1 MATAL
6 ASSKTAGGHLKLTL
20 LNCSR
25 HYSTTSPPQTATPP
39 SAPITVNGKHS
50 RNYSEDGVTQR
61 DFFFNVLN
69 ANATR
74 RDAKQYLDRFK
85 EPKKDKP
92 AKPSTVIQDERN
104 ARHRRDQDRL
114 DRLGVNLGGLYT
126 PARAIADTPQF
137 TQHEQTREQPATS
150 PQQPL
155 HVALV
160 CLRGPE
166 DIDDVTLDG
175 LAVTLGQLV
184 KLDMRIVLVVASNQP
199 AEKAG
204 VEARG
209 RIDVKPIRKA
219 FALQADRLC
228 DAIDRHN
235 PEGGR
240 AVPNALELSGAQD
253 LSVGMP
259 NLILDP
265 LKRGMIPIIP
275 SLAYTASGQL
285 VPVSSAKVMTAMTKH
300 LSGLDTASGKHSA
313 SPDAETTALD
323 RIIVLDNV
331 GGIPSKERGDGA
343 HVFINLQQEY
353 EAISEELSEYS
364 TALRKEEPNA
374 SDSTNPTVYD
384 QHHANM
390 TLVQSCLDLLPS
402 ASSALIVTPH
412 EAAASSSRSR
422 LPSLGAGTRRQ
433 KNPLIHNLLTNK
445 PLVSSSLPPARNPE
459 HTSHPSPY
467 PCSNQPGAGR
477 NSTVLRKGMPL
488 TIIPSTHRSS
498 IGWQRPPLPTG
509 LTDLRLESDPRVD
522 FARLIHL
529 IENSFRRK
537 LNVQHYL
544 NRIEG
549 RIAGLI
555 IAGEY
560 EGGAVLTWEMPP
572 GTEDPGRLV
581 PYLDKFA
588 VLQSSQGS
596 SGVADVVFQAMVRSC
611 FPDGELILPSHP
623 FFALSLRVERERIRP
638 ADVACVCVL

>member
-1 MATAL
+1 MAAL

-25 HYSTTSPPQTATPP
+25 HYSTTTSPATSSGIPP
-39 SAPITVNGKHS
+39 SGNITVNGKHS
-50 RNYSEDGVTQR
+50 RNYSGDGVTQR
-61 DFFFNVLN
+61 DFFFDVLN

-74 RDAKQYLDRFK
+74 RDAKQYLARFK
-85 EPKKDKP
+85 EPKKEPVKKLP
-92 AKPSTVIQDERN
+92 NVIQDERN

-137 TQHEQTREQPATS
+137 TQQENVRDQPAAT
-150 PQQPL
+150 PHQPL

-160 CLRGPE
+160 CLRGPD
-166 DIDDVTLDG
+166 DIDNETLDG

-199 AEKAG
+199 TEKKG
-204 VEARG
+204 VEAREP
-209 RIDVKPIRKA
+209 IDVKPIRKA

-240 AVPNALELSGAQD
+240 AVPNALELSGHGD

-259 NLILDP
+259 NLIIDP

-285 VPVSSAKVMTAMTKH
+285 VPVECAEVMTAMTRH
-300 LSGLDTASGKHSA
+300 LSGLDTASGKHSDL
-313 SPDAETTALD
+313 PDSESTALD

-353 EAISEELSEYS
+353 AAISEELSEYS
-364 TALRKEEPNA
+364 TAIRKEQNLPNG
-374 SDSTNPTVYD
+374 TLPTVYD
-384 QHHANM
+384 QHHQNM

-402 ASSALIVTPH
+402 TSSALIVTPH
-412 EAAASSSRSR
+412 EAASSSRSR

-445 PLVSSSLPPARNPE
+445 PLVSSSLPTARNPDNG
-459 HTSHPSPY
+459 TVSPY
-467 PCSNQPGAGR
+467 PCSGQIGAGR

-488 TIIPSTHRSS
+488 TIIPSTRRSV
-498 IGWQRPPLPTG
+498 GWKLPTPG
-509 LTDLRLESDPRVD
+509 RTDLKLESDPRVD
-522 FARLIHL
+522 FARLVHL
-529 IENSFRRK
+529 IEDSFRRK

-544 NRIEG
+544 KRIEG
-549 RIAGLI
+549 RVAGLI

-560 EGGAVLTWEMPP
+560 EGGAILTWEMPP
-572 GTEDPGRLV
+572 NTRDPKRLV

-588 VLQSSQGS
+588 VLQGSQGGG
-596 SGVADVVFQAMVRSC
+596 GVADVVFQAMVRSC
-611 FPDGELILPSHP
+611 FPDGTYYIS
-623 FFALSLRVERERIRP
+623 LS
-638 ADVACVCVL
+638 